1 MDFWDQKQMYKEF
14 WYQIWLKFLKISLFL
29 FPYYQK
35 SHWNKVW
42 FRAGLIP
49 LNRYFVRSLRVT
61 RSREHLKLYA
71 HLYSSYGY
79 LVNLSI
85 SVVLLRAYTLNKCI
99 KMRPRCPPIII
110 LIIIIIIIIIIV
122 IIIIIIIIILS
133 YWDHQHGLQCFP
145 SRIWALTW
153 IRGNSVTLLNYAGQW
168 KISPPYVLVGK
179 PLRLITLWFAN

>member
-1 MDFWDQKQMYKEF
+1 M
-14 WYQIWLKFLKISLFL
+14 
-29 FPYYQK
+29 
-35 SHWNKVW
+35 
-42 FRAGLIP
+42 IP

-99 KMRPRCPPIII
+99 KMSPSCPPIII

-122 IIIIIIIIILS
+122 IIIIIIIIIILGS
-133 YWDHQHGLQCFP
+133 SAWLTVLPLQDLGFNLNK
-145 SRIWALTW
+145 REFRDA
-153 IRGNSVTLLNYAGQW
+153 VNYATTGQW
-168 KISPPYVLVGK
+168 KISPPYVLVGT
-179 PLRLITLWFAN
+179 PLRLIIL

>member
-1 MDFWDQKQMYKEF
+1 MV
-14 WYQIWLKFLKISLFL
+14 KISKDFLIL

-99 KMRPRCPPIII
+99 KMSPRRPPIII

-122 IIIIIIIIILS
+122 IVIIIIIIIIIILS

-153 IRGNSVTLLNYAGQW
+153 IRGNSVMLLNYATTSQW
-168 KISPPYVLVGK
+168 KISPSYVLVGK